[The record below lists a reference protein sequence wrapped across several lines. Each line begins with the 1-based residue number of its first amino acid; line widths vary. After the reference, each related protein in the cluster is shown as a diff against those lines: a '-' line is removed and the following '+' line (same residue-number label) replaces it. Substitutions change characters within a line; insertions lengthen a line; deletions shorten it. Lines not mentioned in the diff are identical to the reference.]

1 MSGAAM
7 LGLSLP
13 QLPWANHWNV
23 IFIGLVFFAMQLF
36 LCRRFWSRMKRH
48 HRELS
53 KLLADLETGGDG
65 RDIEAFVG
73 DIPWLKWVD
82 MNFPRNSTTP
92 GNYTRDDVLKELDT
106 QIASNGHYLLLQ
118 RAGVMAPL
126 LGVIITVLGFILIDF
141 SRTGE
146 QSLGELLLI
155 VTPLA
160 AGVGTG
166 AALALINQP
175 LLHLVG
181 GKVEQVRYAARVWFD
196 AAIWSH
202 VGLDTQ
208 AATVKAIQ
216 AMEKMAQSVSAAAE
230 QENDNIRALREGTES
245 IRLAAREFQETHA
258 GFNGQFREM
267 PARLAEFTA
276 AVEYAVD
283 TLDAL
288 IPVGQRATSGLDTAV
303 DAFRA
308 AVEQRFV
315 EAAKTHHTSIET
327 LAESVG
333 RINESTLQL
342 RVSSGDLQDTVN
354 AHTNAFKTLNRS
366 LVKQVLPAHEAF
378 LAGISQF
385 NGRAEGLLERIDNLH
400 AEVIQSLER
409 ISALAPE
416 ADRAIAS
423 FATSATA
430 FSEAVQHKFA
440 PAADEHQETTNK
452 LTAAM
457 VQLQHAG
464 QGLADG
470 ENVVHSLVRL
480 QTRLSEDLGAAQETL
495 RTAVDSLAGTS
506 AALQQS
512 FTGELVPSN
521 RALHQAAAGFAE
533 SSQQLTAF
541 LAEALNPLTLR
552 LMQLDQT
559 FQSLEHAAAAIR
571 DLSAARPDIEQLTH
585 SLAQSATIADAISHL
600 PEQVRGILE
609 ESARALAAQQAASGH
624 PGISAWFRRGK

>member
-1 MSGAAM
+1 M
-7 LGLSLP
+7 LGLTFP

-23 IFIGLVFFAMQLF
+23 VFIGAAFFAMQVF
-36 LCRRFWSRMKRH
+36 LCLRFWSRMKRH
-48 HRELS
+48 HRKLS
-53 KLLADLETGGDG
+53 KLLADLEAGGHG
-65 RDIEAFVG
+65 RDIDAFVR

-82 MNFPRNSTTP
+82 QNFPRDSRTP
-92 GNYTRDDVLKELDT
+92 SNFTRDDVLKELDT
-106 QIASNGHYLLLQ
+106 QIASNSDYVLLQ

-126 LGVIITVLGFILIDF
+126 LGVIITVLGFALIDF
-141 SRTGE
+141 SHTGE

-155 VTPLA
+155 VAPLA

-166 AALALINQP
+166 AVLALVNQP

-181 GKVEQVRYAARVWFD
+181 RKVEQVRYAARVWFD
-196 AAIWSH
+196 EAIWSR

-216 AMEKMAQSVSAAAE
+216 AMEKMAQAVGAAAE
-230 QENDNIRALREGTES
+230 QEHENLRALHEGTAA
-245 IRLAAREFQETHA
+245 IRQAAREFQETHA
-258 GFNGQFREM
+258 GFNGQLREL

-283 TLDAL
+283 TLDAM
-288 IPVGQRATSGLDTAV
+288 IPVGQRATTGLDAAV
-303 DAFRA
+303 ESFRA

-315 EAAKTHHTSIET
+315 EAAKTHQASIDT

-342 RVSSGDLQDTVN
+342 RVGSGDLQDTVN

-400 AEVIQSLER
+400 AEVVQSLER

-423 FATSATA
+423 FSASA
-430 FSEAVQHKFA
+430 GVFSEAVQHKFA
-440 PAADEHQETTNK
+440 PAADEHQETTGK
-452 LTAAM
+452 LTSAM
-457 VQLQHAG
+457 LELQRAG

-480 QTRLSEDLGAAQETL
+480 QTRLSEDLDAAQQTL

-512 FTGELVPSN
+512 FAGDLVPSQ
-521 RALHQAAAGFAE
+521 RALHQAASGFSE
-533 SSQQLTAF
+533 STQQLLAF
-541 LAEALNPLTLR
+541 LADGLQPLTQR
-552 LMQLDQT
+552 LMHIEQT
-559 FQSLEHAAAAIR
+559 FQSLEQAAAAIR

-585 SLAQSATIADAISHL
+585 SLAQSATIADAISRL
-600 PEQVRGILE
+600 PDQIRSLLE
-609 ESARALAAQQAASGH
+609 ASARDWAAHQAAQSRSGL
-624 PGISAWFRRGK
+624 SAWFHR